1 MRRMSWLRRVMISL
15 AGLALAGC
23 AGAPSMLR
31 PASSVSAREAWLFW
45 VVLAMAAVVFV
56 LVEGLIVL
64 IVARDRRRGDE
75 AGEPTQVH
83 GHTRLEIIWTVVPL
97 LLVILLFGLTIG
109 TMRAVAAPEP
119 REGDINVRVVGH
131 RWWWQFDY
139 PDYGF
144 TTANE
149 LHIPLGSAAHLTLES
164 ADVIHSFWVPQ
175 LAGKTDLIPGA
186 INSMWLSADAPGT
199 YDGQC
204 SEFCGIQHAGM
215 RIHVIVE
222 SREDFEAWVS
232 TQQAPPVQA
241 ATALA
246 QQGEDMVLTGVCS
259 SCHSVRGTSA
269 EGKVGPDLTH
279 LMSRSTMAGG
289 MYPLNGAYL
298 RRWLA
303 NTQEMKPGNLMVVRL
318 APDDM
323 AAVLAYLTQLK

>member
-1 MRRMSWLRRVMISL
+1 MRGMRWLRRWTIVAAL
-15 AGLALAGC
+15 GLAGC
-23 AGAPSMLR
+23 AGSPSMLR
-31 PASSVSAREAWLFW
+31 PASPVAQREAGLFY
-45 VVLAMAAVVFV
+45 VIMAMAAVVFV

-64 IVARDRRRGDE
+64 IVVRDRRRGE
-75 AGEPTQVH
+75 QTGEPQQVH

-97 LLVILLFGLTIG
+97 VLVILLFGLTIG
-109 TMRAVAAPEP
+109 VMRAVAAPAA
-119 REGDINVRVVGH
+119 REGDVNVRVVGH

-149 LHIPLGSAAHLTLES
+149 LHIPVDGAAHLTLES

-175 LAGKTDLIPGA
+175 LGGKTDVIPGMV
-186 INSMWLSADAPGT
+186 NSMWLSADAPGT

-222 SREDFEAWVS
+222 SRPDFEAWVKS
-232 TQQAPPVQA
+232 QQAPPVQA
-241 ATALA
+241 ASALA
-246 QQGEDMVLTGVCS
+246 QQGEDMVLTGPCA
-259 SCHSVRGTSA
+259 SCHTVRGTSA
-269 EGKVGPDLTH
+269 QGKVGPDLTH

-318 APDDM
+318 AADDM

>member
-1 MRRMSWLRRVMISL
+1 MSWLRRVMISL
-15 AGLALAGC
+15 AGLALTGC

-31 PASSVSAREAWLFW
+31 PASSVSTREAWLFW

-131 RWWWQFDY
+131 RWWWEFEY

-149 LHIPLGSAAHLTLES
+149 LHLPLGNAAHLTLES

-199 YDGQC
+199 YEGQC
-204 SEFCGIQHAGM
+204 AEFCGLQHAGM

-222 SREDFEAWVS
+222 SREAFEAWVR
-232 TQQAPPVQA
+232 TQQAPPAEAV
-241 ATALA
+241 TALERL
-246 QQGEDMVLTGVCS
+246 GEETVTSGVCS
-259 SCHSVRGTSA
+259 SCHTVRDTHA
-269 EGKVGPDLTH
+269 QGKLGPDLTH
-279 LMSRSTMAGG
+279 LASRATMAGG
-289 MYPLNGAYL
+289 MYPLSESYL
-298 RRWLA
+298 RRWLS
-303 NTQEMKPGNLMVVRL
+303 NTQEMKPGNLMAL
-318 APDDM
+318 HLKADDLE
-323 AAVLAYLTQLK
+323 AVLAYLKLLK

>member
-1 MRRMSWLRRVMISL
+1 
-15 AGLALAGC
+15 
-23 AGAPSMLR
+23 
-31 PASSVSAREAWLFW
+31 
-45 VVLAMAAVVFV
+45 VFV

-64 IVARDRRRGDE
+64 IVVRDRRRGGE
-75 AGEPTQVH
+75 TGEPRQVH

-109 TMRAVAAPEP
+109 VMKAVAAPP
-119 REGDINVRVVGH
+119 AREGDVHVRVVGH

-139 PDYGF
+139 PDYGI

-149 LHIPLGSAAHLTLES
+149 LHIPVDGAAHLTLES

-175 LAGKTDLIPGA
+175 LAGKTDVIPGEV
-186 INSMWLSADAPGT
+186 NSMWLSADAPGT

-222 SREDFEAWVS
+222 SREDFDAWVKG
-232 TQQAPPVQA
+232 QQAPPVRP

-269 EGKVGPDLTH
+269 QGTIGPDLTH
-279 LMSRSTMAGG
+279 LMSRTTMAGG

-303 NTQEMKPGNLMVVRL
+303 NTQEMKPGNLMVVQL
-318 APDDM
+318 PSDDM